1 MHLKTLTVR
10 GFKSFASATTFE
22 FEPGVT
28 AVVGPNGSGKSNV
41 VDALAW
47 VMGEQGAK
55 SLRGGTMEDVI
66 FAGTAERQPL
76 GRASVSLTIDNSDG
90 ALPIDYS
97 EVTISR
103 TMFRSG
109 GSEYT
114 INGAKCRLLDI
125 QELLSDSGLGRE
137 MHVIVGQGQL
147 DQVLHATPEQRRGF
161 IEEAAGVL
169 KHRRRRERS
178 VRKLESM
185 QGNLERLEDLISE
198 LSRQLAPLGRQAK
211 VARRAQRIQYELR
224 DALSRLIADDLVQAA
239 TALHASSQGEQ
250 QDHEAAEEL
259 REKLGSQDEQI
270 SALVQQS
277 EALRDR
283 SERLSSGHHR
293 LAQVQEK
300 LRSVASLA
308 AERAS
313 SLRSAAAMDT
323 SNGRDPQQLR
333 DQAEQVAAEAQMQ
346 QEQLDAAREHLEQI
360 TARRTAAEEELKA
373 EETRITEQ
381 LRAVADRKAGLAT
394 LRGRVE
400 TAQGRQ
406 DAAQSRRRR
415 AVEQQEIEQI
425 ALETS
430 RAELAEL
437 EQRITSITSGENGL
451 DEAYRQA
458 QTRYED
464 LRAAHDELAA
474 RQRQLEIVVSEFR
487 ARLSGL
493 EAARSPRDGAAALAK
508 HPASLVT
515 GSYAEKLGVDRGWEK
530 AIAACLGSLDAALLV
545 ANASAAAEAVSWLAE
560 NDGGRAHVVYP
571 TEASTS
577 AATREKLPAGTHW
590 ALDVV
595 HAPRDLSAPVEAVLA
610 GVVVVEDQNQ
620 AEELLSC
627 DDVRA
632 AVTADGVILRLG
644 ERIGGTA
651 VENAEVAITAH
662 IAQVTEELDQA
673 KRELTEITAQLAHS
687 QQEVSTAELGANE
700 AREAAQANDRA
711 LTAAQDQLNRLKAEI
726 TRAQQRVAGFDKE
739 IADAAASAKDAEDQ
753 LQEITARLDA
763 AENQETL
770 EDPSTEER
778 DRLSEAASALR
789 REEVD
794 ARLALRAAQEQH
806 KQLLERAAS
815 LRRNAQAEEHRR
827 EQARKA
833 AQLRHDKAQRAEDIR
848 AEAERAVER
857 LVGKLEAVEAAQT
870 AARQGYADLTEQIS
884 AAQQQRSTS
893 AAELEE
899 ITARLHQAELRQTEL
914 RLALEAAEQRAEE
927 ELSLTPE
934 YLIEHYGPDQPVP
947 DPENE
952 DDDAPGL
959 PYQRR
964 AQESRLAQARRDLK
978 SLGKVNPL
986 ALEEHAAL
994 EERHR
999 YLQEQLADLKKSRQS
1014 LLDII
1019 SEVDATVQKVFTEA
1033 WEDTRV
1039 QFERVFSRLFPGGE
1053 GRLELTNPED
1063 MINTGIEVHARP
1075 PGKRIRRLS
1084 LLSGGERSLT
1094 AVALLVA
1101 IFKARPSPFYVM
1113 DEVEAAL
1120 DDTNLSRLL
1129 VIFEELR
1136 ESSQLIVITHQKRT
1150 MEIADA
1156 LYGVSMRQDGSTRVV
1171 SQRLAR
1177 SDSA

>member
-1 MHLKTLTVR
+1 MKTLTVR